1 MVVFLHDYSCN
12 SSPLDMKFTPEQ
24 RELIKETRAKISE
37 MQIEQSD
44 LYANLLSE
52 LNLSERS
59 EDWVFDYIFNQ
70 YGTIKNIE
78 NKSSKKS

>member
-1 MVVFLHDYSCN
+1 
-12 SSPLDMKFTPEQ
+12 MKFTPEQ
-24 RELIKETRAKISE
+24 RELIKETRTKINK
-37 MQIEQSD
+37 MQVEQNE
-44 LYANLLSE
+44 LYSNLLNK

-59 EDWVFDYIFNQ
+59 EDWIFDYIFNQ